1 MSLPLLYSPDC
12 PEVVVVSETQ
22 AVGRARTSPCD
33 SQTYDA
39 LWVRFSATVGEGPE
53 VELGLD
59 YTDLGRNAVSAL
71 DVVEE
76 VAV

>member
-1 MSLPLLYSPDC
+1 
-12 PEVVVVSETQ
+12 
-22 AVGRARTSPCD
+22 
-33 SQTYDA
+33 
-39 LWVRFSATVGEGPE
+39 VGEGPE